1 MRTAHKIND
10 KLVCIETEQKIVQRV
25 WDIQDET
32 EIDKE
37 PQNGS
42 FVQYYP
48 SGIIAVKGQ
57 YENEKMQGTWEYYH
71 GNGEI
76 KNRFAVKNG
85 IMDGPYIEFNE
96 AGIDIAKGQYKDGK
110 KDGEWVWRYETGELK
125 EIGNYKDDVLHGP
138 YVAYY
143 KNGNVREKGR
153 YSKGKLH
160 GEYTTYFADGTE
172 RAHGTNVNGKPRRIT
187 VNSNIDKII
196 QQLTNQTK

>member
-10 KLVCIETEQKIVQRV
+10 KLVCIETEQKIVKRI
-25 WDIQDET
+25 WEIQNET

-37 PQNGS
+37 PENGW
-42 FVQYYP
+42 FLQYYP

-57 YENEKMQGTWEYYH
+57 YENGKMQGKWEYFH

-76 KNRFAVKNG
+76 KNIFLVKNG
-85 IMDGPYIEFNE
+85 IMDGPYTECNE
-96 AGIDIAKGQYKDGK
+96 AGIEIAKGQYKDGK

-138 YVAYY
+138 YIAYY
-143 KNGNVREKGR
+143 KNHHIREKGR

-160 GEYTTYFADGTE
+160 GDYVTYFADGTE

-187 VNSNIDKII
+187 VNGNIDKII